1 MAIHSHLHS
10 PPLDHLPHLSASSSA
25 SSSPPPLRRSRS
37 SKRPSVP
44 TLPRFQCSF
53 SFASLKFTGPNICQR
68 HGCHHLRRRN
78 VQFRVFDEGSVDIP
92 LLDDWG
98 DHEDTKGYVMSSSDG
113 EYSDS
118 EFVVNPVNDI
128 DLPTATVSNNDS
140 LSLAAHRL
148 GMVGRGHKK
157 HRQVIRYGV
166 LLNIGLILFLT
177 VLLLYVDGCAW
188 RIVRLPLAPFYL
200 TRPFLLSAILAS
212 CAGYVCV
219 PLLYGLKMYQ
229 IIRKQGPARHSV
241 KRRTPTMGGLF
252 FVPVGVLVAKYI
264 TGFSSTEVSGAAA
277 ATLAFGAIGLLD
289 DILILVKNHNSGLSA
304 RAKILLEVA
313 VGVCFSFWLNT
324 RSVSS
329 PYGMKMLVP
338 LPAPLGLV
346 KLGKWYLLLT
356 SFCLVAMGNGVN
368 LTDGLDGLA
377 GGTAALAFVGMS
389 IAVLPIC
396 SDLSIFGASMAGACV
411 GFLLHNRYK
420 ASVFMGDTGSLALGG
435 GLAAMA
441 ACTGMFFPL
450 FVLSGIFVVEAS
462 SVIMQV
468 LYFKTTKYFRGTG
481 RRLFRM
487 APIHHHLELCGIKE
501 PLIVAGA
508 YVIAS
513 SLALFAGYL
522 GLISA

>member
-1 MAIHSHLHS
+1 MAIHL
-10 PPLDHLPHLSASSSA
+10 SSS
-25 SSSPPPLRRSRS
+25 SSSRFSKFRSFS
-37 SKRPSVP
+37 
-44 TLPRFQCSF
+44 TLPGFQPFHS
-53 SFASLKFTGPNICQR
+53 SSSLKFYESSIRRRGR
-68 HGCHHLRRRN
+68 GGGRLRRRRN
-78 VQFRVFDEGSVDIP
+78 LELRVFNDDSFDIP
-92 LLDDWG
+92 VLDDWG
-98 DHEDTKGYVMSSSDG
+98 DSAITHGYILSSSDG
-113 EYSDS
+113 ENSDS
-118 EFVVNPVNDI
+118 EFILSPVSDM
-128 DLPTATVSNNDS
+128 DLPSTSVSNNDAV
-140 LSLAAHRL
+140 SLAAHRF
-148 GMVGRGHKK
+148 GMVGRGHKR
-157 HRQVIRYGV
+157 HRIRYGV
-166 LLNIGLILFLT
+166 LLNIGLIVFFT
-177 VLLLYVDGCAW
+177 VLLVYVDWCAW
-188 RIVRLPLAPFYL
+188 RIVRLPLEPFHL
-200 TRPFLLSAILAS
+200 TRPFLLSAIISS

-229 IIRKQGPARHSV
+229 ILRKEGPARHSI
-241 KRRTPTMGGLF
+241 KKRTPTMGGLF
-252 FVPVGVLVAKYI
+252 FVPVGVIVAKFI
-264 TGFSSTEVSGAAA
+264 AGFSSTEVSGAAA

-289 DILILVKNHNSGLSA
+289 DVLSLIKNRNSGLSA
-304 RAKILLEVA
+304 RMKLLLEVA
-313 VGVCFSFWLNT
+313 VGICFSFWLNT

-346 KLGKWYLLLT
+346 QLGKWYLLLT
-356 SFCLVAMGNGVN
+356 SFCFVSMGNGVN

-396 SDLSIFGASMAGACV
+396 PDLSIFGASMAGACV

-420 ASVFMGDTGSLALGG
+420 ASIFMGDTGSLALGG
-435 GLAAMA
+435 ALAAMA

-450 FVLSGIFVVEAS
+450 FISSAIFVLEAS
-462 SVIMQV
+462 SVVMQV
-468 LYFKTTKYFRGTG
+468 LYFKTTKHFSGYG

-508 YVIAS
+508 YVISS